1 MLLRKGGISG
11 DFFSYF
17 FITAADDTAEYRA
30 GHDDDDVVVGAFAGN
45 RVKYWPAFFTIH
57 PMTNIEVVIE
67 TPKGSAQKY
76 DYVPNTPFFKLKKI
90 LPSGMVFPYD
100 FGFIPKTK
108 GEDGDPLDVI
118 VISEFYSFPGIIIKC
133 RIIGGIKA
141 EQSDDKERKKMI
153 RNDRFLAIPKCS
165 NIFQN
170 ILKMEDLPKP
180 ITDNL
185 EAFFTEYNRLEGK
198 KFKALKKMNP
208 KEAQRLILKQ
218 LQ

>member
-1 MLLRKGGISG
+1 MANSV
-11 DFFSYF
+11 D
-17 FITAADDTAEYRA
+17 
-30 GHDDDDVVVGAFAGN
+30 
-45 RVKYWPAFFTIH
+45 
-57 PMTNIEVVIE
+57 VVIE

-76 DYVPNTPFFKLKKI
+76 DYVPNTPFFRLSKI

-118 VISEFYSFPGIIIKC
+118 VISEFNSFPGVIIKC

-141 EQSDDKERKKMI
+141 EQSEEKGSKKLI

-165 NIFQN
+165 NIFQDVD
-170 ILKMEDLPKP
+170 KMDDLPKQ

-185 EAFFTEYNRLEGK
+185 EEFFIDYNKLEGK
-198 KFKALKKMNP
+198 KFKALEKIGP
-208 KEAQRLILKQ
+208 KEAQRLIEDQLK
-218 LQ
+218 

>member
-1 MLLRKGGISG
+1 MES
-11 DFFSYF
+11 
-17 FITAADDTAEYRA
+17 
-30 GHDDDDVVVGAFAGN
+30 
-45 RVKYWPAFFTIH
+45 
-57 PMTNIEVVIE
+57 IEVVIE
-67 TPKGSAQKY
+67 TPKGSCQKY
-76 DYVPNTPFFKLKKI
+76 DYVPNTPFFKMKKI

-118 VISEFYSFPGIIIKC
+118 VISEFESFPGVIIKC
-133 RIIGGIKA
+133 RVIGGIKA
-141 EQSDDKERKKMI
+141 EQSEEKDSKKMI

-170 ILKMEDLPKP
+170 VEKMEDLPKM
-180 ITDNL
+180 ITDQL

-198 KFKALKKMNP
+198 KFKALEKMNP
-208 KEAQRLILKQ
+208 REAQRLIHKQ